1 MNKTLRAN
9 KPKAGI
15 RATKQG
21 VKRSVASRE
30 FVSSST
36 GTIAAKTERVTL
48 GTLPRGEKDIHLNI
62 GSSVAKEHAIFQ
74 VRATRAVEHLLA
86 TLDSSVLVEAAS
98 APTDTEVLLS
108 ALQQPSVL
116 NSLLKQ
122 DPLAEAKLRG
132 QRLRKELLEAEGG
145 VIGPEEVGN
154 LLGIQ
159 RQSVDKRRKAG
170 TLLALEL
177 GNRFVFPA
185 WQIDGNSTVPHLED
199 VLAALHDQDEWRK
212 LSFFVNGNVRL
223 DGKSPLEVL
232 RTGEYEGVLKA
243 ARSLGEHGALEFDT
257 TEQAR

>member
-1 MNKTLRAN
+1 MGKTLRAN
-9 KPKAGI
+9 KPKAGS
-15 RATKQG
+15 RASGPG
-21 VKRSVASRE
+21 VKRSIASGK
-30 FVSSST
+30 FMSPST
-36 GTIAAKTERVTL
+36 GTIFPKTEKVTL
-48 GTLPRGEKDIHLNI
+48 GNPTPWRKDIHLNV
-62 GSSVAKEHAIFQ
+62 GTSVAEEHAIFQ

-122 DPLAEAKLRG
+122 DRLAEAKLRG

-185 WQIDGNSTVPHLED
+185 WQIEGNRTVPHIEE
-199 VLAALHDQDEWRK
+199 VLAATRMIGGSCH
-212 LSFFVNGNVRL
+212 S
-223 DGKSPLEVL
+223 
-232 RTGEYEGVLKA
+232 
-243 ARSLGEHGALEFDT
+243 SLMEISAWMESLLWKFCGPANM
-257 TEQAR
+257 RMC

>member
-1 MNKTLRAN
+1 MRKRSTNMDKTLRSN

-15 RATKQG
+15 RASGQS
-21 VKRSVASRE
+21 VKKSVASGK
-30 FVSSST
+30 FVRSSP
-36 GTIAAKTERVTL
+36 GAIPLRTERITS
-48 GTLPRGEKDIHLNI
+48 GNPTPWREDIHLDVGI
-62 GSSVAKEHAIFQ
+62 SGAKEHEIFQ

-86 TLDSSVLVEAAS
+86 TLDSSILVEAAS

-145 VIGPEEVGN
+145 VIGPEDVGN

-185 WQIDGNSTVPHLED
+185 WQIEGNRTVPHLEE
-199 VLAALHDQDEWRK
+199 VLALLHDQDEWRK
-212 LSFFVNGNVRL
+212 LSFFVSGNVRL

-232 RTGEYEGVLKA
+232 RAGEYGDVLKA
-243 ARSLGEHGALEFDT
+243 ARSLGEHGA
-257 TEQAR
+257 A